1 VIIHGKR
8 NTTATR
14 TKKKDMGERVKGFWK
29 AQTEP
34 PHWYVPSME
43 GKRFPE
49 PAQIR
54 HSFDIRRDQLLSLN
68 QLQAAILAETGRK
81 PKLGTLVQE
90 ALDLFFRERSNV
102 RTDERTEESEA

>member
-1 VIIHGKR
+1 
-8 NTTATR
+8 
-14 TKKKDMGERVKGFWK
+14 
-29 AQTEP
+29 
-34 PHWYVPSME
+34 ME
-43 GKRFPE
+43 GKTFPE
-49 PAQIR
+49 PAQVR

-68 QLQAAILAETGRK
+68 QLQAAIFAETGRK